1 MPISRIDIGI
11 KITLWITLFLTL
23 ILITAIWLLSTSI
36 IELAKKNVYETV
48 DLEAR
53 GRSQEIL
60 TELKTLSDLT
70 ANTAGITAGL
80 LSVGQNMAEIQKPI
94 LSSAMKEN
102 PHLLAA
108 WIISESRP
116 LTEAS
121 SLRISRDNE
130 KLQPGSVWGISDTL
144 DTFYEGARDRQYPVL
159 ENPVFRTLNK
169 RLVPV
174 IVATAPILV
183 EGGKIATLGLE
194 MTADRIQGIVSSIN
208 TLDHGYAFLFS
219 NDTRYISHP
228 IHEQIRREY
237 LVADSAAP
245 IHTSGGNMTGAVLVF
260 RDVTAE
266 QILQERLHHSQK
278 MDDIGQLAGGCSRLQ
293 QCSYQF
299 NVPGIQGTSCTK
311 RA

>member
-1 MPISRIDIGI
+1 MPISRIGIGI
-11 KITLWITLFLTL
+11 KITLWIPLFLTL

-102 PHLLAA
+102 PHLLTA

-144 DTFYEGARDRQYPVL
+144 DTFYEGARDRQQPFL

-208 TLDHGYAFLFS
+208 TLDHGYAFFFPMIP
-219 NDTRYISHP
+219 DTFPTQSMNR
-228 IHEQIRREY
+228 
-237 LVADSAAP
+237 
-245 IHTSGGNMTGAVLVF
+245 SGGSIWLRTLLLPSTLLGE
-260 RDVTAE
+260 T
-266 QILQERLHHSQK
+266 
-278 MDDIGQLAGGCSRLQ
+278 
-293 QCSYQF
+293 
-299 NVPGIQGTSCTK
+299 
-311 RA
+311 